1 MNATQTAF
9 LFRRDLRL
17 FDNIGLAAA
26 IAKGEVLPVFC
37 LDPRQGPG
45 HRYFSTFGFGF
56 MADALR
62 DLDGQLRALGSALEL
77 LPMRSDELPAWLE
90 KRSIGSL
97 VWNRDYTPFSLE
109 RDAAL
114 EAACH
119 ARGIEVERFDDSVL
133 YRPGTVLQPG
143 GEGYKVFTPFYK
155 RAILQPVE
163 RPQPL
168 PENARFAPASDASS
182 GWDRLSEIES
192 LCGPKPRL
200 RGGRTAAE
208 LHLNRIES
216 LTNYE
221 ELRNLPGVEGTT
233 ELSPHLKFGTVSP
246 REVCWRSRDAHGQGH
261 GIERELHWREFFL
274 HLCNQFPQVY
284 GRPFRPEFEAVAWR
298 NDPNDWER
306 WVAGTTGYPI
316 VDAGMRELAQT
327 GSMHNRVRMIVA
339 SFLVKDLL
347 IDWRE
352 GEAYFA
358 QKLTDYDPA
367 VNNGSWQWAAST
379 GADAAPYFRIFNPW
393 LQQVKFDPHASYI
406 KRWVPEL
413 AALPAADI
421 HALLDTPLL
430 RPEGYP
436 APMVDHRMAAE
447 RAKEAFGVAAR
458 RE

>member
-90 KRSIGSL
+90 ERAIRSL

-114 EAACH
+114 EATCH
-119 ARGIEVERFDDSVL
+119 ARGIQVERFDDSVL

-168 PENARFAPASDASS
+168 PATARFAPASDASS

-393 LQQVKFDPHASYI
+393 LQQVKFDPHAAYI

>member
-1 MNATQTAF
+1 MTATKTAF

-119 ARGIEVERFDDSVL
+119 ARGIEMERFDDSVL

-393 LQQVKFDPHASYI
+393 LQQVKFDPHAAYI

>member
-26 IAKGEVLPVFC
+26 IAKAEVLPVFC

-274 HLCNQFPQVY
+274 HLCHQFPQVY

-393 LQQVKFDPHASYI
+393 LQQVKFDPHAAYI

>member
-1 MNATQTAF
+1 MTRSQTAF

-17 FDNIGLAAA
+17 FDNVGLLAALA
-26 IAKGEVLPVFC
+26 EGEVTPVFC
-37 LDPRQGPG
+37 LDPEQGPG

-62 DLDGQLRALGSALEL
+62 DLDEKLRAMGSSLRL
-77 LPMRSDELPAWLE
+77 LAISPDALPAWLAE
-90 KRSIGSL
+90 QGIRSL
-97 VWNRDYTPFSLE
+97 HLNLDYTPFSQR
-109 RDAAL
+109 RDRAIDAG
-114 EAACH
+114 CSTV
-119 ARGIEVERFDDSVL
+119 GISVQTHHDSVL
-133 YRPGTVLQPG
+133 YQPGSVLQPS

-155 RAILQPVE
+155 RAITLEVARPV
-163 RPQPL
+163 PL
-168 PENARFAPASDASS
+168 PATARFAPAVETEA
-182 GWDRLSEIES
+182 GWERLKAIEA

-200 RGGRTAAE
+200 RGRSSDAAD
-208 LHLNRIES
+208 HLARIEA
-216 LTNYE
+216 LGNYE
-221 ELRNLPGVEGTT
+221 EVRNLPGVEGTT

-246 REVCWRSRDAHGQGH
+246 REVLWRSRSAHGQGH

-274 HLCNQFPQVY
+274 HLCHQFPHVY
-284 GRPFRPEFEAVAWR
+284 GRPFRAEFEAVAWR
-298 NDPNDWER
+298 NEPSDWER
-306 WVAGTTGYPI
+306 WVAGQTGYPI

-358 QKLTDYDPA
+358 RTLTDYDPA

-393 LQQVKFDPHASYI
+393 LQQVKFDPEATYI

-413 AALPAADI
+413 RELPPGDI
-421 HALLDTPLL
+421 HDLLEHPLL
-430 RPEGYP
+430 RPAHYP

-447 RAKEAFGVAAR
+447 RAKAAFGVAAR
-458 RE
+458 GE

>member
-1 MNATQTAF
+1 MTATQTAF

-393 LQQVKFDPHASYI
+393 LQQVKFDPHAAYI

>member
-1 MNATQTAF
+1 MTGNQTAF

-17 FDNIGLAAA
+17 EDNSGLLAALA
-26 IAKGEVLPVFC
+26 QGEVTPVFC
-37 LDPRQGPG
+37 LDPKQGPG

-56 MADALR
+56 MADSLR
-62 DLDGQLRALGSALEL
+62 SLDAKLCDRGSSLAL
-77 LPMRSDELPAWLE
+77 LPISSSELPAWL
-90 KRSIGSL
+90 RARGITRL
-97 VWNRDYTPFSLE
+97 VWNRDYTPFSIA

-114 EAACH
+114 AATC
-119 ARGIEVERFDDSVL
+119 AEIGIDVEHHDDSVL
-133 YRPGTVLQPG
+133 YRPGSVTQPNG
-143 GEGYKVFTPFYK
+143 DGYKVFTPFYK
-155 RAILQPVE
+155 RAITIPVA
-163 RPQPL
+163 RPRAIPAA
-168 PENARFAPASDASS
+168 ARFAPPTDATA
-182 GWDRLSEIES
+182 GWERLAAIEAA
-192 LCGPKPRL
+192 CGPKPRL
-200 RGGRTAAE
+200 RGGRETAE
-208 LHLNRIES
+208 QHLNRIEA

-274 HLCNQFPQVY
+274 HLCHQFPQVY
-284 GRPFRPEFEAVAWR
+284 GRPFRAEFEAVAWR
-298 NDPNDWER
+298 NDPADWSR
-306 WVAGTTGYPI
+306 WVAGETGYPI

-393 LQQVKFDPHASYI
+393 LQQVKFDPEAAYI

-413 AALPAADI
+413 ASLPASSI
-421 HALLDTPLL
+421 HGLLDTPLL

-436 APMVDHRMAAE
+436 EPMVDHRMAAE

-458 RE
+458 RD

>member
-1 MNATQTAF
+1 MTTSQTAF

-17 FDNIGLAAA
+17 MDNVGLHAAA
-26 IAKGEVLPVFC
+26 AAGTVTPIFC
-37 LDPRQGPG
+37 LDPEQGPG

-62 DLDGQLRALGSALEL
+62 DLDGKLRAMDSSLRL
-77 LPMRSDELPAWLE
+77 LPMQPDRLPAWLAAQGI
-90 KRSIGSL
+90 RSL
-97 VWNRDYTPFSLE
+97 YWNLDYTPFSE
-109 RDAAL
+109 RRDAAL
-114 EAACH
+114 RKACEAA
-119 ARGIEVERFDDSVL
+119 GIAVQTFHDSVL
-133 YRPGTVLQPG
+133 YPPGSVLQPS

-155 RAILQPVE
+155 RAITLEVARPVA
-163 RPQPL
+163 L
-168 PENARFAPASDASS
+168 PPAARFAPAVETDD
-182 GWDRLSEIES
+182 GWARLAAIEA

-200 RGGRTAAE
+200 RGTSSSAE
-208 LHLNRIES
+208 DHLARIEA
-216 LTNYE
+216 LGHYE
-221 ELRNLPGVEGTT
+221 EVRNLPGVEGTT

-246 REVCWRSRDAHGQGH
+246 REVLWRSRYAHGQGH

-274 HLCNQFPQVY
+274 HLCHQYPHVY
-284 GRPFRPEFEAVAWR
+284 GRPFRAEFEAVAWR
-298 NDPNDWER
+298 NDPSEWER
-306 WVAGTTGYPI
+306 WVAGQTGYPI

-358 QKLTDYDPA
+358 RTLTDYDPA

-393 LQQVKFDPHASYI
+393 LQQVKFDPEATYI

-413 AALPAADI
+413 AGLRPADI
-421 HALLDTPLL
+421 HDLLESPLL
-430 RPEGYP
+430 RPEDYP

-447 RAKEAFGVAAR
+447 RAKAAFGVAAR

>member
-1 MNATQTAF
+1 MTATKTAF

-77 LPMRSDELPAWLE
+77 LPIRSDELPAWLE
-90 KRSIGSL
+90 ERSIGLL

-208 LHLNRIES
+208 LHLNRVES

-274 HLCNQFPQVY
+274 HLCHQFPQVY

>member
-90 KRSIGSL
+90 KRSIGLL

-393 LQQVKFDPHASYI
+393 LQQVKFDPHAAYI

>member
-1 MNATQTAF
+1 MTATKTAF

-17 FDNIGLAAA
+17 YDNLGLRAALA
-26 IAKGEVLPVFC
+26 QGEVLPIFC

-62 DLDGQLRALGSALEL
+62 DLNEQLRALGSALVL
-77 LPMRSDELPAWLE
+77 LPMRSDELPAWLKE
-90 KRSIGSL
+90 RGIGSL
-97 VWNRDYTPFSLE
+97 VWNRDYTPFSID
-109 RDAAL
+109 RDNAL
-114 EAACH
+114 ASACH
-119 ARGIEVERFDDSVL
+119 ARGIEVESFDDSVL

-155 RAILQPVE
+155 RAITQPVA

-168 PENARFAPASDASS
+168 PENARFAPATDAAA
-182 GWDRLSEIES
+182 GWERLAEIES

-200 RGGRTAAE
+200 RGGRKTAE

-216 LTNYE
+216 LVDYE
-221 ELRNLPGVEGTT
+221 ALRNLPGVEGTT

-284 GRPFRPEFEAVAWR
+284 GRPFRPEFEAVAWQ
-298 NDPNDWER
+298 NDPRDWER

-393 LQQVKFDPHASYI
+393 LQQVKFDPAAAYI

-447 RAKEAFGVAAR
+447 RAKAAFGVAAR

>member
-1 MNATQTAF
+1 MTATKTAF

-17 FDNIGLAAA
+17 YDNVGLRAALEQ
-26 IAKGEVLPVFC
+26 GEVLPIFC

-56 MADALR
+56 MADSLR
-62 DLDGQLRALGSALEL
+62 DLDDQLRSLGSALEL
-77 LPMRSDELPAWLE
+77 LPMRSDELPAWLKE
-90 KRSIGSL
+90 RGIGSL
-97 VWNRDYTPFSLE
+97 VWNRDYTPFSLQ
-109 RDAAL
+109 RDGAL
-114 EAACH
+114 EAACSAH
-119 ARGIEVERFDDSVL
+119 GIETASFNDSVL
-133 YRPGTVLQPG
+133 YEPGSVRQPSG
-143 GEGYKVFTPFYK
+143 DGYKVFTPFYK
-155 RAILQPVE
+155 RAITLPVE

-168 PENARFAPASDASS
+168 PADVRFAAASDASA
-182 GWDRLSEIES
+182 GWDRLAAIEAV
-192 LCGPKPRL
+192 CGSKPRL
-200 RGGRTAAE
+200 RGGRKMAE

-216 LTNYE
+216 LVDYDA
-221 ELRNLPGVEGTT
+221 LRNLPGVEGTT

-298 NDPNDWER
+298 NDPSDWAR
-306 WVAGTTGYPI
+306 WVEGSTGYPI

-393 LQQVKFDPHASYI
+393 LQQVKFDADAAYI

-430 RPEGYP
+430 RPSGYP

>member
-393 LQQVKFDPHASYI
+393 LQQVKFDPHAAYI

>member
-1 MNATQTAF
+1 MTATKTAF

-143 GEGYKVFTPFYK
+143 GEGYKVFTPFYN

-393 LQQVKFDPHASYI
+393 LQQVKFDPHAAYI

>member
-1 MNATQTAF
+1 MTATKTAF

-17 FDNIGLAAA
+17 YDNVGLRAALEQ
-26 IAKGEVLPVFC
+26 GEVLPIFC
-37 LDPRQGPG
+37 LDPRQGPS

-62 DLDGQLRALGSALEL
+62 DLDDQLRSLGSAIEL
-77 LPMRSDELPAWLE
+77 LPMRSDELPAWLKE
-90 KRSIGSL
+90 RGIGSL
-97 VWNRDYTPFSLE
+97 VWNRDYTPFSLQ
-109 RDAAL
+109 RDGAL
-114 EAACH
+114 EAACAAH
-119 ARGIEVERFDDSVL
+119 GIETASFNDSVL
-133 YRPGTVLQPG
+133 YEPGSVRQPSG
-143 GEGYKVFTPFYK
+143 DGYKVFTPFYK
-155 RAILQPVE
+155 RAITLPVE
-163 RPQPL
+163 RPLPL
-168 PENARFAPASDASS
+168 PADARFAPASDASA
-182 GWDRLSEIES
+182 GWDRLAAIETV
-192 LCGPKPRL
+192 CGPKPRL
-200 RGGRTAAE
+200 RGGRKMAE

-216 LTNYE
+216 LIDYE
-221 ELRNLPGVEGTT
+221 ALRNLPGVEGTT

-298 NDPNDWER
+298 NDSSDWAR
-306 WVAGTTGYPI
+306 WVEGETGYPI

-393 LQQVKFDPHASYI
+393 LQQVKFDADAAYI

-430 RPEGYP
+430 RPAGYP

>member
-1 MNATQTAF
+1 MTATKTAF

-90 KRSIGSL
+90 KRSIGLL

-274 HLCNQFPQVY
+274 HLCHQFPQVY

>member
-1 MNATQTAF
+1 MTQTKTAF

-17 FDNIGLAAA
+17 EDNRGLIAALEA
-26 IAKGEVLPVFC
+26 GEVTPVFC
-37 LDPRQGPG
+37 LDPDQGHG

-62 DLDGQLRALGSALEL
+62 SLDGRLRAAGSALQL
-77 LPMRSDELPAWLE
+77 LPMASGALPDWLAAQG
-90 KRSIGSL
+90 IGHL
-97 VWNRDYTPFSLE
+97 VWNRDYTPFSLK

-114 EAACH
+114 EEGCRAL
-119 ARGIEVERFDDSVL
+119 GIEVSTFDDSVL
-133 YRPGTVLQPG
+133 YRPGTVTQPS

-155 RAILQPVE
+155 RAITLPVD
-163 RPQPL
+163 RPRAL
-168 PENARFAPASDASS
+168 PHNARFAPAGDAAA
-182 GWDRLSEIES
+182 GWERLAAIEA

-200 RGGRTAAE
+200 RGGRETAE
-208 LHLNRIES
+208 LHLNRIEA
-216 LTNYE
+216 LGNYE

-274 HLCNQFPQVY
+274 HLCHQFPQVY

-298 NDPNDWER
+298 NDPDDWKK
-306 WVAGTTGYPI
+306 WVAGETGYPI

-393 LQQVKFDPHASYI
+393 LQQVKFDAEASYI

-413 AALPAADI
+413 AALPAASI
-421 HALLDTPLL
+421 HGLLDTPLL

-436 APMVDHRMAAE
+436 EPMVDHRVAAE
-447 RAKEAFGVAAR
+447 RAKAAFGVAAR

>member
-1 MNATQTAF
+1 MTATKTAF

-393 LQQVKFDPHASYI
+393 LQQVKFDPHAAYI

>member
-90 KRSIGSL
+90 KRSIGLL

>member
-168 PENARFAPASDASS
+168 PATARFAPASDASP
-182 GWDRLSEIES
+182 GWERLAAIEA

-221 ELRNLPGVEGTT
+221 ELRNLPGVKGTT

-274 HLCNQFPQVY
+274 HLCHQFPQVY

-393 LQQVKFDPHASYI
+393 LQQVKFDPHAAYI

>member
-1 MNATQTAF
+1 MTATQTAF

-274 HLCNQFPQVY
+274 HLGHQFPQVY

>member
-1 MNATQTAF
+1 
-9 LFRRDLRL
+9 
-17 FDNIGLAAA
+17 
-26 IAKGEVLPVFC
+26 
-37 LDPRQGPG
+37 
-45 HRYFSTFGFGF
+45 
-56 MADALR
+56 
-62 DLDGQLRALGSALEL
+62 
-77 LPMRSDELPAWLE
+77 
-90 KRSIGSL
+90 
-97 VWNRDYTPFSLE
+97 
-109 RDAAL
+109 
-114 EAACH
+114 
-119 ARGIEVERFDDSVL
+119 VERFDDSVL
-133 YRPGTVLQPG
+133 YRPGTVLQPS

-168 PENARFAPASDASS
+168 PATARFAPASDASS
-182 GWDRLSEIES
+182 GWERLAAIEAA
-192 LCGPKPRL
+192 CGPKPRL
-200 RGGRTAAE
+200 RGGRKMAD

-216 LTNYE
+216 LVDYE
-221 ELRNLPGVEGTT
+221 ALRNLPGVEGTT

-274 HLCNQFPQVY
+274 HLCHQFPQVY
-284 GRPFRPEFEAVAWR
+284 GRPFRPEFEAVAWL

-393 LQQVKFDPHASYI
+393 LQQVKFDPHAAYI

-413 AALPAADI
+413 ARLPAADI